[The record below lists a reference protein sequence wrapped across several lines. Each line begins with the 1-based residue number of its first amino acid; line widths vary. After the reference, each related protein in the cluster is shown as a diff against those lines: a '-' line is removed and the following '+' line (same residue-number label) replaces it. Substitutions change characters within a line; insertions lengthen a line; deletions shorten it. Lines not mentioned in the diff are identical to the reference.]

1 MAGPTPACP
10 QRYCTRSISA
20 QAIGK
25 VTAAEVEAPASSFS
39 LIHPLKP
46 SKHLYIAPNPIY
58 FVHNYL
64 EIPNKIPSQPQPA
77 RTIMQTYKTSR
88 TPRNPLYA
96 AAFVGALLL
105 SCAIPTTATEL
116 KMASGYPDANYLTQ
130 TVRDF
135 IADAHTRSGGTL
147 SIELH
152 NNQTLVKL
160 PEMMRAVQTNQ
171 IALADVRLG
180 NYGNQDPVYILD
192 AIPFLAGDYNSALA
206 LWQASEPYLTASFA
220 QRGVTTLFAM
230 WNPPQG
236 FYTNKPIAGADD
248 LAGLKMRVYSTETR
262 RMGDLL
268 KAEPLIV
275 QFGEI
280 PQAFSTGLINAMF
293 TSPQTGID
301 TQAWDFVKHL
311 TMVGALFTK
320 QIVAINTEVFEKL
333 PKAEQDALVEAGKAA
348 EKSGFERMKTLTEE
362 QLALM
367 KSKGVT
373 VTQASPA
380 FIDQLRQVGVQM
392 QADWTAKASPEQRK
406 VLDDYADRVK

>member
-1 MAGPTPACP
+1 MQTFKTSLAFRAPLGIVAFVSTLLF
-10 QRYCTRSISA
+10 
-20 QAIGK
+20 
-25 VTAAEVEAPASSFS
+25 TAAAPAS
-39 LIHPLKP
+39 
-46 SKHLYIAPNPIY
+46 
-58 FVHNYL
+58 
-64 EIPNKIPSQPQPA
+64 
-77 RTIMQTYKTSR
+77 
-88 TPRNPLYA
+88 A
-96 AAFVGALLL
+96 AD
-105 SCAIPTTATEL
+105 L
-116 KMASGYPDANYLTQ
+116 KMASGYPDANYLTV

-135 IADAHTRSGGTL
+135 IADAGKRSGGSL

-160 PEMMRAVQTNQ
+160 PDMMRAVQTNQ
-171 IALADVRLG
+171 VALSDVRLG

-192 AIPFLAGDYNSALA
+192 AIPFLAGDYDGAQK
-206 LWQASEPYLTASFA
+206 LWQASRQYLTDSFA
-220 QRGVTTLFAM
+220 QRGMKVLFAM

-236 FYTNKPIAGADD
+236 FYTLKPVSKAED

-320 QIVAINTEVFEKL
+320 QVVVINSEVFGKL
-333 PKAEQDALVEAGKAA
+333 SKAEQDALVEAGKAA
-348 EKSGFERMKTLTEE
+348 EQAGFERMKALTTE

-367 KSKGVT
+367 TRKGVE
-373 VTQASPA
+373 VAQASPA
-380 FIDQLRQVGVQM
+380 FIGQLKAVGVQM
-392 QADWTAKASPEQRK
+392 EDDWKAKASAGQRA
-406 VLDDYADRVK
+406 VLDAYLGMK